1 MIFQTASKNPRPIR
15 LKESTRK
22 WAFESLH
29 GIYGDNA
36 MENQCI
42 TLDHIENFESMSDIE
57 KYDIAIRQIA
67 EKAPL
72 RLCPEERICGAATL
86 GDF

>member
-36 MENQCI
+36 MEKQCI
-42 TLDHIENFESMSDIE
+42 NLDHIENF
-57 KYDIAIRQIA
+57 
-67 EKAPL
+67 
-72 RLCPEERICGAATL
+72 
-86 GDF
+86 